1 MALRVVITVNDST
14 LPEAQRQVL
23 LTGLAAD
30 LATQLAAFYAG
41 ITVAVEASFAETPLS
56 SSIVTHE
63 ITGDVYNAY
72 FPVYGGSS

>member
-1 MALRVVITVNDST
+1 MSLRVVITVNDST

-30 LATQLAAFYAG
+30 LAVQLAAFYAG
-41 ITVAVEASFAETPLS
+41 IGVTVETSFAQTPLD
-56 SSIVTHE
+56 SSITTHE
-63 ITGDVYNAY
+63 ITSDVYNAY